1 MITENKPRFVRE
13 TLQMAV
19 SFLKS
24 HSIPDAGNDA
34 LVLLGAALGLTK
46 AKLLLAFPEAMP
58 MNKWDTFRKM
68 LEARGQGYPLQ
79 YLTGKQEFMSLPF
92 TVTPAV
98 LIPRPET
105 ELLVEKVINFARN
118 APEPLKIVDVCTGS
132 GCIINSIC
140 YYVKKGIFLASD
152 ISNSALEIAKKNAQ
166 ELGLA
171 GNITF
176 YQGDLLSLEEFK
188 GADVIVSNPPYIIRK
203 EIQTLQREV
212 SLYEPKLALDGGE
225 DGLEI
230 YQRLIP
236 QAQTKLKKSGRLFL
250 EIGCEQGAAI
260 SELFANNGFINIEVS
275 KDFNNLDRIVSGEK
289 R

>member
-19 SFLKS
+19 SFLKNNN
-24 HSIPDAGNDA
+24 IPDAGNDA

-46 AKLLLAFPEAMP
+46 EKLLLAFPEEMP
-58 MNKWDTFRKM
+58 MDKWDNFRKM
-68 LEARGQGYPLQ
+68 LEARRKGYPLQ
-79 YLTGKQEFMSLPF
+79 YLTGKQEFMSLLF

-105 ELLVEKVINFARN
+105 ELLVEKVIDLARN
-118 APEPLKIVDVCTGS
+118 AKEPLKIIDVCTGS

-152 ISNSALEIAKKNAQ
+152 ISEQALEIAQKNAQ

-171 GNITF
+171 REIAF
-176 YQGDLLSLEEFK
+176 FQGDLLSIQEFK
-188 GADVIVSNPPYIIRK
+188 DADVIVSNPPYIIRE

-230 YQRLIP
+230 YRRLIP
-236 QAQTKLKKSGRLFL
+236 EAQVTLKKAGWLFV
-250 EIGCEQGAAI
+250 EIGCEQG
-260 SELFANNGFINIEVS
+260 EVTRKLFANNGFINIAVS
-275 KDFNNLDRIVSGEK
+275 KDLNNLDRIVSGQK